1 MSTVVIVR
9 DIAIIVLAFESLVVG
24 FLLILLI
31 IQMRRLAKLLR
42 EEVKPILDSANETV
56 STVRGTA
63 SFVSEA
69 FVSPLITAASLIS
82 GADKVLKVLM
92 RRRSKRGEQ

>member
-1 MSTVVIVR
+1 MSNLVIVR

-31 IQMRRLAKLLR
+31 IQVRRLARLLQ
-42 EEVKPILDSANETV
+42 EEVKPILDSASETV

-63 SFVSEA
+63 SFVSDA
-69 FVSPLITAASLIS
+69 FVSPLIRAASLIS
-82 GADKVLKVLM
+82 GAGRALKVLM
-92 RRRSKRGEQ
+92 RRRGER

>member
-9 DIAIIVLAFESLVVG
+9 DVAIIVLAFESLVVG
-24 FLLILLI
+24 FLLILLM
-31 IQMRRLAKLLR
+31 IQMRRLAKLLQ
-42 EEVKPILDSANETV
+42 EEVKPILDSANETA

-69 FVSPLITAASLIS
+69 FVSPLIRAASLIS
-82 GADKVLKVLM
+82 GADRAIKAVM
-92 RRRSKRGEQ
+92 RRRSKRGRR